1 MSTVDWKSLEGK
13 FLKIDVG
20 STKQEAL
27 SSTDPSKLY
36 ITTDNNIVMN
46 GEVVADVAPIAT
58 NLSNGLMSS
67 SDKKKLETLSTNIR
81 DLGNYD
87 TEENALNA
95 LKDVSICGDKDV
107 VHIHLTYG
115 DQNSIT
121 MIQSIEN
128 DYCRQIIFNKSKI
141 FHRSIYF
148 TDSNRTQI
156 SYIKDWSFLFG
167 DTLKWDNDSHKY
179 LLSQFDNTFN
189 KQYTDPI
196 PMVSST
202 TDGLMSKDDKIKLED
217 LNSWNYIGILSS
229 WNGIAKLTTGS
240 TESEILTA
248 LAITPLRGNKTTT
261 KSELFAILDQCA
273 INKKFLKESSTNANV
288 FVNHIDSC
296 YVIYILGNK
305 AAVLNGKLVG
315 TLILRS
321 ITITA
326 NSNETLA
333 VLKNPLEIKLED
345 INKKIVTIESRLD
358 KLGDIVFPTATPLT
372 PNTPAQSN
380 ILDWDET
387 TSSETIAAYLTGD
400 LSFDNIIR
408 TIENGGSLC
417 CQLLRGTG
425 VIDTY
430 PVSNLK
436 TFKQGGVELQNNLYS
451 FSFDFDD
458 VNITITKRLSDN
470 TYLCLK
476 QRSIKKIQSDFE
488 ITSNCTT
495 SNVSISYPN
504 LINEYDEKTLKLQ
517 SATQSQAGVMSSD
530 DKTKLDSIPT
540 VAKVIY
546 GFSNVDL
553 TTVDEQYYPST
564 TSKYSFG
571 ESIQIYTTKGKD
583 IPSNINKEKFGVWF
597 GMYLDNNTYKRYAT
611 EDIVGMSSDKFYK
624 QIPNNFANGKYLFV
638 DNDKNYRS
646 LFKGSMVIDA
656 EKNGDYQ
663 VIISM
668 KDIKKIFG
676 K

>member
-13 FLKIDVG
+13 FLKVDVG

-36 ITTDNNIVMN
+36 VTTDNNIVMN

-58 NLSNGLMSS
+58 NLLNGLMSS

-95 LKDVSICGDKDV
+95 LKDISICGDKNV

-121 MIQSIEN
+121 MIQSIES

-202 TDGLMSKDDKIKLED
+202 TDGLMSKEDKVILDD

-229 WNGIAKLTTGS
+229 WNGIAKLTTES
-240 TESEILTA
+240 TEADILTA
-248 LAITPLRGNKTTT
+248 LTITPLRGNKINT
-261 KSELFAILDQCA
+261 KTELFAILDQCA
-273 INKKFLKESSTNANV
+273 INKKFLKESSTNAHV
-288 FVNHIDSC
+288 FVNHIGSC

-305 AAVLNGKLVG
+305 ASVLNGKLVG

-333 VLKNPLEIKLED
+333 VLKDPLEIKLED

-358 KLGDIVFPTATPLT
+358 KLGNIIFPAPSSLI
-372 PNTPAQSN
+372 PNTPTQSN

-387 TSSETIAAYLTGD
+387 TSSETIATYLTGD

-417 CQLLRGTG
+417 CQLIRGTG

-430 PVSNLK
+430 PVSNLQ

-458 VNITITKRLSDN
+458 VNIIITKRLSDN
-470 TYLCLK
+470 TYSCLK
-476 QRSIKKIQSDFE
+476 QKSIKKIQSDFE
-488 ITSNCTT
+488 ITSNCTA

-504 LINEYDEKTLKLQ
+504 LINEYDDKILELQ
-517 SATQSQAGVMSSD
+517 SATQSQAGVMSSY

-553 TTVDEQYYPST
+553 RTVDEQYYPTT
-564 TSKYSFG
+564 TSKHSFN
-571 ESIQIYTTKGKD
+571 EAIQIYTTKGKD
-583 IPSNINKEKFGVWF
+583 IPSNINQEKFGVWF
-597 GMYLDNNTYKRYAT
+597 GSYVDNNTYKRYAT

-624 QIPNNFANGKYLFV
+624 QIPSNFADGKYLFV
-638 DNDKNYRS
+638 DNDKNYIA
-646 LFKGSMVIDA
+646 LFKSTMTIN
-656 EKNGDYQ
+656 EERNGDYQ

>member
-1 MSTVDWKSLEGK
+1 
-13 FLKIDVG
+13 
-20 STKQEAL
+20 
-27 SSTDPSKLY
+27 
-36 ITTDNNIVMN
+36 
-46 GEVVADVAPIAT
+46 
-58 NLSNGLMSS
+58 
-67 SDKKKLETLSTNIR
+67 
-81 DLGNYD
+81 
-87 TEENALNA
+87 
-95 LKDVSICGDKDV
+95 
-107 VHIHLTYG
+107 
-115 DQNSIT
+115 

-128 DYCRQIIFNKSKI
+128 DYCKQIIFNKSKI

-288 FVNHIDSC
+288 FVNHIGSC

-333 VLKNPLEIKLED
+333 VLKSPLEIKLED

-417 CQLLRGTG
+417 C
-425 VIDTY
+425 
-430 PVSNLK
+430 
-436 TFKQGGVELQNNLYS
+436 
-451 FSFDFDD
+451 
-458 VNITITKRLSDN
+458 
-470 TYLCLK
+470 
-476 QRSIKKIQSDFE
+476 
-488 ITSNCTT
+488 
-495 SNVSISYPN
+495 
-504 LINEYDEKTLKLQ
+504 
-517 SATQSQAGVMSSD
+517 
-530 DKTKLDSIPT
+530 
-540 VAKVIY
+540 
-546 GFSNVDL
+546 
-553 TTVDEQYYPST
+553 
-564 TSKYSFG
+564 
-571 ESIQIYTTKGKD
+571 
-583 IPSNINKEKFGVWF
+583 
-597 GMYLDNNTYKRYAT
+597 
-611 EDIVGMSSDKFYK
+611 
-624 QIPNNFANGKYLFV
+624 
-638 DNDKNYRS
+638 
-646 LFKGSMVIDA
+646 
-656 EKNGDYQ
+656 
-663 VIISM
+663 
-668 KDIKKIFG
+668 
-676 K
+676 